1 MNLKSKIYI
10 GIIAFSLAVIVA
22 VLAAR
27 RIQSVW
33 FSPDKAADG
42 EMLEEDEAYYPFVD
56 GGAAQPEDAPQM
68 PNRMVIAVEG
78 EDAYVPEKQMQKPFF
93 GGQIDLPALAKEQ
106 EAYINSGAAER
117 GASINQ
123 EEFKN
128 KEELRGDF
136 GVNVQDPLLKQF
148 MADMQKAMGEDA
160 LNRPLSPEEMMEKIL
175 NNPQMQKILL
185 QYSKNPKLMQM
196 ADDAFKKAQAAQNGS
211 AQAKGKGQ

>member
-10 GIIAFSLAVIVA
+10 GIIAFSLAVIIA

-33 FSPDKAADG
+33 FPPDKAAEG
-42 EMLEEDEAYYPFVD
+42 ETLEEEETYYPFVD
-56 GGAAQPEDAPQM
+56 GGGVPAEDSSQM

-78 EDAYVPEKQMQKPFF
+78 QEAYVPEKQMQKPFF

-117 GASINQ
+117 ASINQ

-148 MADMQKAMGEDA
+148 MADMQKAMGEDD
-160 LNRPLSPEEMMEKIL
+160 LNRPLSPEEMMEKVL

-196 ADDAFKKAQAAQNGS
+196 ADEAFKKAQAVQGGS
-211 AQAKGKGQ
+211 APAKSKGQ

>member
-10 GIIAFSLAVIVA
+10 GIIAFSLAVIIA

-33 FSPDKAADG
+33 FPPDKAAEG
-42 EMLEEDEAYYPFVD
+42 ETLEEEETYYPFVD
-56 GGAAQPEDAPQM
+56 GGGVPAEDFSQM

-78 EDAYVPEKQMQKPFF
+78 QEAYVPEKQMQKPFF

-117 GASINQ
+117 ASINQ

-136 GVNVQDPLLKQF
+136 SVNVQDPLLKQF
-148 MADMQKAMGEDA
+148 MADMQKAMGEDD
-160 LNRPLSPEEMMEKIL
+160 LNRPLSPEEMMEKVL

-196 ADDAFKKAQAAQNGS
+196 ADEAFKKAQAVQGGS
-211 AQAKGKGQ
+211 APAKSKGQ

>member
-10 GIIAFSLAVIVA
+10 GIIAFSLAVIAA

-33 FSPDKAADG
+33 FPPDKAADG
-42 EMLEEDEAYYPFVD
+42 ETLEEDEAYYPFVE
-56 GGAAQPEDAPQM
+56 GGEAPPEGSSQM

-78 EDAYVPEKQMQKPFF
+78 EEAYVPEKQMQKPFF

-117 GASINQ
+117 ASINQ

-136 GVNVQDPLLKQF
+136 GANVQDPLLKQF

-160 LNRPLSPEEMMEKIL
+160 LNRPVSPEEMMEKIL

-196 ADDAFKKAQAAQNGS
+196 ADDAFKKAQAAQRGS
-211 AQAKGKGQ
+211 ASAKSKGQ

>member
-10 GIIAFSLAVIVA
+10 GIIAFSLAVIIA

-33 FSPDKAADG
+33 FPPDKAAEG
-42 EMLEEDEAYYPFVD
+42 ETLEEEETYYPFVD
-56 GGAAQPEDAPQM
+56 GGGAPAEDSSQM

-78 EDAYVPEKQMQKPFF
+78 QEAYVPEKQMQKPFF

-117 GASINQ
+117 ASINQ

-148 MADMQKAMGEDA
+148 MADMQKAMGEDD
-160 LNRPLSPEEMMEKIL
+160 LNRPLSPEEMMEKVL

-196 ADDAFKKAQAAQNGS
+196 ADDAFKKAQAVQGGS
-211 AQAKGKGQ
+211 APAKSKGQ

>member
-10 GIIAFSLAVIVA
+10 GIIIFSLAVIAA
-22 VLAAR
+22 VLSAR

-33 FSPDKAADG
+33 FPPDKSAESETVD
-42 EMLEEDEAYYPFVD
+42 EEGYYPFAE
-56 GGAAQPEDAPQM
+56 GSGTLPEDSSQL
-68 PNRMVIAVEG
+68 PNRMMIAVEG

-106 EAYINSGAAER
+106 EAYINSGAAKK
-117 GASINQ
+117 ALIDQ

-128 KEELRGDF
+128 KEELQADF
-136 GVNVQDPLLKQF
+136 EVYAQDPLLKQF
-148 MADMQKAMGEDA
+148 VADMQKAMGEDM
-160 LNRPLSPEEMMEKIL
+160 LNRPISPEEMTEKIL

-196 ADDAFKKAQAAQNGS
+196 ADEAFRKAQASQN
-211 AQAKGKGQ
+211 AAAAAKSK

>member
-10 GIIAFSLAVIVA
+10 GIIAFSLAVIIA

-33 FSPDKAADG
+33 FPPDKAAEG
-42 EMLEEDEAYYPFVD
+42 ETIEEEETYYPFVD
-56 GGAAQPEDAPQM
+56 GGGVPAEDFSQM

-78 EDAYVPEKQMQKPFF
+78 QEAYVPEKQMQKPFF

-117 GASINQ
+117 ASINQ

-148 MADMQKAMGEDA
+148 MADMQKAMGEDD
-160 LNRPLSPEEMMEKIL
+160 LNRPLSPEEMMEKVL

-196 ADDAFKKAQAAQNGS
+196 ADDAFKKAQAAQGGS
-211 AQAKGKGQ
+211 APAKSKGQ

>member
-10 GIIAFSLAVIVA
+10 GIIAFSLAVIIA

-33 FSPDKAADG
+33 FPPDKAAEG
-42 EMLEEDEAYYPFVD
+42 ETLEEEETYYPFVD
-56 GGAAQPEDAPQM
+56 GGGVPAEDFSQM

-78 EDAYVPEKQMQKPFF
+78 QEAYVPEKQMQKPFF

-117 GASINQ
+117 ASINQ

-148 MADMQKAMGEDA
+148 MADMQKAMGEDD
-160 LNRPLSPEEMMEKIL
+160 LNRPLSPEEMLEKVL

-196 ADDAFKKAQAAQNGS
+196 ADDAFKKAQAVQGGS
-211 AQAKGKGQ
+211 APAKSKGQ